1 MRPATKGAVKRAMK
15 QAMKRPAPRPGAAA
29 IAIIVAAVSIGRS
42 RPAQAFVRYLTDDN
56 APFFWAQTT
65 VPITGYINDFTQ
77 TSMTVDQIDNAL
89 QAAAAAWSKEANACT
104 YLELVPALSTE
115 PTPRAVNDGHNSLIF
130 HNAVWCHV
138 GADGNCNVTYDSS
151 ALAVTTDTAN
161 TRTGQIYDAD
171 VEVNLV
177 DYHWADLVEDPSLST
192 DMDLQNAL
200 THEFGHLIGL
210 DHTCFDLFTSMTG
223 VRPTDNYGYPIPDC
237 STASADVQA
246 TTMFP
251 SAQPGDTQKRTLGA
265 DDVNALCTIYNIDN
279 PPPPPGTGVNGGCNC
294 AAAGRP
300 GGAGALAT
308 LGLLAAVL
316 LVRARRTRTA
326 SPGRR

>member
-1 MRPATKGAVKRAMK
+1 MSLVTKRSTPRPAATVIAV
-15 QAMKRPAPRPGAAA
+15 
-29 IAIIVAAVSIGRS
+29 IITAVLIGRS

-65 VPITGYINDFTQ
+65 VPITGYTNDFTQ

-89 QAAAAAWSKEANACT
+89 QAAAAAWSKEANPCT

-130 HNAVWCHV
+130 HNSVWCHV

-177 DYHWADLVEDPSLST
+177 DYHWADLVEDPKLT
-192 DMDLQNAL
+192 YDMDLQNAL
-200 THEFGHLIGL
+200 THELGHLIGL

-223 VRPTDNYGYPIPDC
+223 VRPVDNDGYPIPDC

-251 SAQPGDTQKRTLGA
+251 SAQPADTQKRTLA
-265 DDVNALCTIYNIDN
+265 PDDVNALCTIYNVND

-294 AAAGRP
+294 ATTGRP
-300 GGAGALAT
+300 GGSGAAT
-308 LGLLAAVL
+308 TFGLLAAAL
-316 LVRARRTRTA
+316 IARRRHPRSGGARTPLRCAGA
-326 SPGRR
+326 SGF